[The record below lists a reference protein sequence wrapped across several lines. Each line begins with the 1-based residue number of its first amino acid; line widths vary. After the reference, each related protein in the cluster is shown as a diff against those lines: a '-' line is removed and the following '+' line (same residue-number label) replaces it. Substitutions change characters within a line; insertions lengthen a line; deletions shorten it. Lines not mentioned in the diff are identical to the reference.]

1 MFIVALMACFCIGL
15 SAQNV
20 PTPDAAGYIVKV
32 GDMAPDF
39 EMIDVAGNRM
49 RLSDFRGKMVY
60 IDVWATWCAPC
71 RAEIPHV
78 GKLREHFVNDPRI
91 EFISISVDTQ
101 VKKWQKMV
109 EEEQL
114 PWKQFIVDGGTDS
127 DFYKSYAIEFIPRF
141 MLIGKDGTIV
151 EIDYMK
157 PSTPGCA
164 ENLKAILD
172 NQ

>member
-1 MFIVALMACFCIGL
+1 
-15 SAQNV
+15 
-20 PTPDAAGYIVKV
+20 
-32 GDMAPDF
+32 
-39 EMIDVAGNRM
+39 
-49 RLSDFRGKMVY
+49 
-60 IDVWATWCAPC
+60 
-71 RAEIPHV
+71 
-78 GKLREHFVNDPRI
+78 
-91 EFISISVDTQ
+91 
-101 VKKWQKMV
+101 MV

-114 PWKQFIVDGGTDS
+114 PWKQFIVEGGTRS
-127 DFYKSYAIEFIPRF
+127 PFYKEYAIEFIPRF